1 MLTEINLEEMG
12 KEYSLACVK
21 AVRDTIHKLVLEWGD
36 ELVDTLKEN
45 GFKIATTLYG
55 DSLCIEA
62 YVGKNTYMPER
73 YIDRDINATVQGAF
87 DNLPLQ
93 VTLNAMIW
101 ESTEQV
107 IYWEIA

>member
-1 MLTEINLEEMG
+1 MKQMT
-12 KEYSLACVK
+12 KEYSLACVEV
-21 AVRDTIHKLVLEWGD
+21 VRDTIHKLALEWGN

-55 DSLCIEA
+55 GDLCIEA
-62 YVGKNTYMPER
+62 YVGKNGDVPER
-73 YIDRDINATVQGAF
+73 YIDRDINAAVQEAF

-101 ESTEQV
+101 ESVEQ
-107 IYWEIA
+107 ITYWEIA